1 MVGTIIGL
9 TQFRIKRLL
18 AYSTISHVGFLLL
31 GLSIYSV
38 ESIQAFTF
46 YLIQYTITNL
56 NVFIILIMMGYS
68 LNYYINEQKE
78 FKNLIDKTNSPIQL
92 ISQLKG
98 YFYINP
104 LLSISFI
111 LTIFSFV
118 GIPPLIGF
126 FGKQMILTAAMDKGY
141 IFITL
146 VGITISVIS
155 AAYYLNLVKNIFFVK
170 PIYSDNLANINF
182 IFNNKT
188 IFNKNNNLIMPDTI
202 AITIAS
208 ITLITTLYIFINKEF
223 LSMNTIMVNLL
234 FNT

>member
-1 MVGTIIGL
+1 
-9 TQFRIKRLL
+9 
-18 AYSTISHVGFLLL
+18 
-31 GLSIYSV
+31 
-38 ESIQAFTF
+38 
-46 YLIQYTITNL
+46 
-56 NVFIILIMMGYS
+56 MMGYS
-68 LNYYINEQKE
+68 LNYYINDQKE

-98 YFYINP
+98 YFFINP

-126 FGKQMILTAAMDKGY
+126 FGKQMILTAAIDKGY
-141 IFITL
+141 LFITL
-146 VGITISVIS
+146 VGITTSVIS
-155 AAYYLNLVKNIFFVK
+155 AAYYLNLVKTIFFVK
-170 PIYSDNLANINF
+170 PVYTDNLTNINF
-182 IFNNKT
+182 IFKNKT

-202 AITIAS
+202 AITIAT
-208 ITLITTLYIFINKEF
+208 ITLITSLYIFINKEF